1 MQRSRLRTHN
11 TALLESCEGVGAQ
24 IGQQASSIADR
35 AMAQYRASRPT
46 IRSATNNKSA
56 KSLISF
62 SQLPA
67 AVFTAYV
74 VIKRPRRVGTGR
86 LSYQGTSRAS
96 SQSGQLSHL
105 RRAMDTRLSKA
116 LLTSRRMATLKRD
129 LLTTA
134 KSPEMLKTVSN
145 AFPRNNSSTL

>member
-1 MQRSRLRTHN
+1 MVHN
-11 TALLESCEGVGAQ
+11 TALLESCEGVRAQ

-74 VIKRPRRVGTGR
+74 VIRDHAV
-86 LSYQGTSRAS
+86 
-96 SQSGQLSHL
+96 SGQDVSPIKEHL
-105 RRAMDTRLSKA
+105 ERLLRADSC
-116 LLTSRRMATLKRD
+116 LTSGEQWTPVFRRRC
-129 LLTTA
+129 
-134 KSPEMLKTVSN
+134 
-145 AFPRNNSSTL
+145 